1 MNYKLIQVQNLIDID
16 NFFERWVSFAKVFE
30 REDFPSFKQMFKEKE
45 LKTAF
50 TTTAYRKRLPKAM
63 QVKGNF
69 SNDGLSSK
77 MSTKCE
83 TLQNVPLVIWCFW
96 SYSERN

>member
-30 REDFPSFKQMFKEKE
+30 HEDFPSFKQMFKEKE

-50 TTTAYRKRLPKAM
+50 TTTAMTVSLCLEI
-63 QVKGNF
+63 
-69 SNDGLSSK
+69 DDSS
-77 MSTKCE
+77 
-83 TLQNVPLVIWCFW
+83 Q
-96 SYSERN
+96 

>member
-1 MNYKLIQVQNLIDID
+1 MNYKLIQVQNLIDTD

-50 TTTAYRKRLPKAM
+50 TTTAMTVSLCLEIDD
-63 QVKGNF
+63 
-69 SNDGLSSK
+69 S
-77 MSTKCE
+77 
-83 TLQNVPLVIWCFW
+83 LQ
-96 SYSERN
+96 